1 MARSLAHA
9 PARPLTQ
16 RLLGWMPLLLCA
28 LGLLAVLTLWR
39 SVHRSEEERLRLETG
54 ITATQAA
61 LRLQSWID
69 ARLATVR
76 MLASGY
82 FADREAF
89 TREFPTAAS
98 RTVAML
104 PGLQALNAADADGVI
119 RMVVP
124 REPNLPALGADLD
137 EHPAPGVGEAVARAR
152 RLGQPTR
159 SPVVRLLQG
168 GRGFAVYLPAHAV
181 DGVPLGFFNAVFR
194 IDTLVDHC
202 LSEAA
207 LRERFRFALIAE
219 DGESAYA
226 LDRTTVDTAAPGPAR
241 GRAEPEGWP
250 VAARRPV
257 TVVDG
262 SWQLILAPQP
272 QYTASAGTWADELL
286 AAVAVLL
293 LGLLAVVTHRL
304 VRHRDALHESQAKYQ
319 LLVENQ
325 NDLVVKVDPAGR
337 FLYVSPSYCELFGKT
352 EAELLGR
359 EYLPLV
365 HEDDRAATAAAMDRL
380 WEPPHRVYLEQ
391 RALTEKGWRWL
402 GWSDAAVLDSA
413 GEVTAVVGVGR
424 DITERR
430 ELEDQ
435 LRQSQK
441 MQAVGQLAGGVA
453 HDFNN
458 LLQAM
463 QGHLDLALEDLP
475 AQSPL
480 REDLE
485 VVRRST
491 TRAADLTRQLLAFSR
506 QQVLQPAVLDL
517 DVVVGELAPL
527 LERLLGESV
536 VLRLETTG
544 AASRVR
550 ADRGQLE
557 QVLLNL
563 CVNARDAMTGHGTIT
578 IRTLVRDLT
587 AADGH
592 DHPGVAPGRYAGFA
606 VQDTGRGI
614 PEGIRDHLF
623 EPFFTTKGV
632 GAGTGLGLATVFGI
646 VQQHGGLVTVDSEV
660 GQGAVFTVLLPAT
673 EEASLAPDARG
684 GGPDAPVAGGTPPRP
699 RPAATVLV
707 AEDEDAV
714 RDLAVRVLSR
724 AGYQVLVAR
733 DGEEAVAVHAASGGL
748 DLAILDVVM
757 PNLGGHEAAR
767 RMRERDP
774 ELHLLFVTGYAPPDE
789 AATDPQVADAV
800 HLSKP
805 YEASELLRLAR
816 EILERPLAS

>member
-1 MARSLAHA
+1 MARNLAHA
-9 PARPLTQ
+9 PARPLRQ
-16 RLLGWMPLLLCA
+16 RLLGWLPLLLCA
-28 LGLLAVLTLWR
+28 LGLIAVLTLWR
-39 SVHRSEEERLRLETG
+39 SVNRSEEERLRLETG

-82 FADREAF
+82 FTDREAF
-89 TREFPTAAS
+89 TREFPAAAS
-98 RTVAML
+98 QTVAML
-104 PGLQALNAADADGVI
+104 PGLHALNAADADGVI
-119 RMVVP
+119 RVVVP
-124 REPNLPALGADLD
+124 REPNLPALGVDLD

-152 RLGQPTR
+152 RLGQPAR

-168 GRGFAVYLPAHAV
+168 GRGFAVYLPAHAA
-181 DGVPLGFFNAVFR
+181 DGTPLGFFNAVFR
-194 IDTLVDHC
+194 IGTLVDHC
-202 LSEAA
+202 LSEAP

-219 DGESAYA
+219 DGASAYA
-226 LDRTTVDTAAPGPAR
+226 LDGSLADTGAPGPAR
-241 GRAEPEGWP
+241 GRAEPDGWP
-250 VAARRPV
+250 DAARRPV
-257 TVVDG
+257 AVVDG
-262 SWQLILAPQP
+262 TWQLVLAPQP
-272 QYTASAGTWADELL
+272 AYAAAARTWADELL
-286 AAVAVLL
+286 AAVAVVL
-293 LGLLAVVTHRL
+293 LGLVAVVTHRL

-365 HEDDRAATAAAMDRL
+365 HEDDRAATAAAMERL
-380 WEPPHRVYLEQ
+380 WEPPHRAYLEQ
-391 RALTEKGWRWL
+391 RALTQKGWRWL
-402 GWSDAAVLDSA
+402 GWSDAAVLGPG
-413 GEVTAVVGVGR
+413 GEVSAIVGVGR

-536 VLRLETTG
+536 TLRLEASG
-544 AASRVR
+544 AAARVR

-563 CVNARDAMTGHGTIT
+563 CVNARDAMTDHGTIT
-578 IRTLVRDLT
+578 IRTLVRELT
-587 AADGH
+587 AAEGRE
-592 DHPGVAPGRYAGFA
+592 HPAAAPGRYAGFA

-660 GQGAVFTVLLPAT
+660 GRGAVFTVLLPAT
-673 EEASLAPDARG
+673 EEASTVPDA
-684 GGPDAPVAGGTPPRP
+684 GGPGLVAATDTPPRP

-733 DGEEAVAVHAASGGL
+733 DGEEAVAVHTASGGV

-767 RMRERDP
+767 RMRMHDP
-774 ELHLLFVTGYAPPDE
+774 SLHLLFVTGYAPPDQDARQPHVP
-789 AATDPQVADAV
+789 AAD

-816 EILERPLAS
+816 EILERPVAS